1 MQLLETTFVHRILET
16 LNWTR
21 HHPHEEGK
29 TTEPGSRRTAET
41 AQLNGTAGGHRHPAN
56 RNLQEKA
63 AAIYPGKF
71 GKNGRC
77 REDLVDNKTS
87 RVPSGPYRALF
98 EAKTAIFK
106 VPLPGFDFHGGFG
119 RPILPNKGPRPE
131 RHEGTFADYLP
142 LGFLA
147 KLAPVQPPLRA
158 AQDVGGGG
166 PTCEP
171 PPLHKGRRRLSQRPR
186 VRRWRRVRGS

>member
-119 RPILPNKGPRPE
+119 RPILPNKGPPTRTTRGHFCRLPAPRFFGKIGPSPATAEGRP
-131 RHEGTFADYLP
+131 G
-142 LGFLA
+142 
-147 KLAPVQPPLRA
+147 
-158 AQDVGGGG
+158 
-166 PTCEP
+166 C
-171 PPLHKGRRRLSQRPR
+171 
-186 VRRWRRVRGS
+186 WRRGAHV